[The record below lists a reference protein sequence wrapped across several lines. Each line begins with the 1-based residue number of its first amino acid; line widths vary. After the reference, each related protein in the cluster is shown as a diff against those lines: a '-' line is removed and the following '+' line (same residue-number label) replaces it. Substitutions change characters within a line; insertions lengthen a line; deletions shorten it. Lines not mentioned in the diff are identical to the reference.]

1 MPFEDGGLFPSDFV
15 MEILVFRD
23 FEIQAKLISL
33 TESLRFHIGTFAC
46 QFNLLD
52 YKCSQDRLD
61 DLYLLR

>member
-33 TESLRFHIGTFAC
+33 TESLRFHVGNFPC